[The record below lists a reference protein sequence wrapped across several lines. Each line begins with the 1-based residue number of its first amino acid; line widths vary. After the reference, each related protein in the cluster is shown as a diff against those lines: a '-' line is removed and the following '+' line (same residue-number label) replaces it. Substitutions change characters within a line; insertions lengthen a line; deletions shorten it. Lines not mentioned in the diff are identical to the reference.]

1 MAVSA
6 QMRVKSQQ
14 HSPPSGLCICLHPK
28 TWTHGP
34 SNTSNT
40 STSKS
45 PTLPLSLISTSHL
58 FPLSVICPSCV
69 RLQRSTF
76 PLPLLPLPLIFCPSR
91 GRGLVLSCLSARLFY
106 LSISKASVGRWWP
119 PLRINPVSARRPSIS
134 LLSITSDPSSAHLSP
149 TAHVKHRMK
158 G

>member
-1 MAVSA
+1 MPISA
-6 QMRVKSQQ
+6 KMRVRSQQ
-14 HSPPSGLCICLHPK
+14 NSPPSSLHICLHPK
-28 TWTHGP
+28 TWTQGP

-40 STSKS
+40 SKT
-45 PTLPLSLISTSHL
+45 PTLPLPLISTSHL
-58 FPLSVICPSCV
+58 FPMSVIC
-69 RLQRSTF
+69 LQRSTF
-76 PLPLLPLPLIFCPSR
+76 PLPLIPMPLIFCPSR

-106 LSISKASVGRWWP
+106 LSISKASAGRPRP

-149 TAHVKHRMK
+149 TAHVNHRMK